1 MSRDKGI
8 WLDGEKELF
17 VNMQR
22 VMDSNI
28 AAAREG
34 LQAGAM
40 DIVNAAKEN
49 LRNNGNIA
57 TGQLRASG
65 RVQAVQDDPD
75 AVDAGFFSDG
85 GGYAAYV
92 EYGTR
97 AGGRRTIKFL
107 LPYIKQWMRKKGIGG
122 NEKEFNNIAF
132 FISRKI
138 VRKGTRPHPFFAP
151 AVEKNEK
158 AVLKAIKQ
166 AIANNIRNGN
176 K

>member
-34 LQAGAM
+34 LRAGAM

-49 LRNNGNIA
+49 LRDNA
-57 TGQLRASG
+57 SVVTGQLRASG
-65 RVQAVQDDPD
+65 KVQAVQDDPD
-75 AVDAGFFSDG
+75 AVDAGFFSNG
-85 GGYAAYV
+85 KGYAYFV
-92 EYGTR
+92 EYGRR
-97 AGGRRTIKFL
+97 AGKLPPVDNIIQWFHKKFG
-107 LPYIKQWMRKKGIGG
+107 MDA
-122 NEKEFNNIAF
+122 KEARARGWASAKAIA
-132 FISRKI
+132 
-138 VRKGTRPHPFFAP
+138 RKGTRPHPFFAP
-151 AVEKNEK
+151 AVEKHG
-158 AVLKAIKQ
+158 KAIIEAIKK
-166 AIANNIRNGN
+166 AIAKDISNGN